1 MKSIMSFILVSIIL
15 FITSSSYAQ
24 GWAVQKNRQPR
35 WISDKGFWQVQS
47 NMSSPRKNTV
57 YFFNNEKLL
66 IYKEEVNG
74 VKLNLSKMSVKM
86 RLKKALEAAL
96 VAWDKERVLLT
107 DRQLVS
113 TMFR

>member
-1 MKSIMSFILVSIIL
+1 MKTIVNLSLIIAFVL
-15 FITSSSYAQ
+15 MTSNTNAQ

-47 NMSSPRKNTV
+47 HIRSPRKNTV
-57 YFFNNEKLL
+57 YFFNNDKVL
-66 IYKEEVNG
+66 IYKENVNG

-86 RLKKALEAAL
+86 RLKKALEAAIL
-96 VAWDKERVLLT
+96 AWDKEPVLLT

-113 TMFR
+113 IMFR